1 MEASAF
7 LMLCTYL
14 NIGCLG
20 VVKGV
25 SDLGDSNRGEF
36 PDTYDNALKAA
47 AEAVRKWAVQHL
59 ATVQW
64 KVNEGIQLR
73 AVI

>member
-14 NIGCLG
+14 HIGCLG

-25 SDLGDSNRGEF
+25 SDLGDSNKARD
-36 PDTYDNALKAA
+36 PDTYDDALKKTAH
-47 AEAVRKWAVQHL
+47 AVRKWAIQHL

-64 KVNEGIQLR
+64 RVNEGT
-73 AVI
+73 

>member
-14 NIGCLG
+14 HISCLG

-25 SDLGDSNRGEF
+25 SDLGDSNKAKD
-36 PDTYDNALKAA
+36 PDTYEDALKKTAR
-47 AEAVRKWAVQHL
+47 AVRKWSIYQL

-64 KVNEGIQLR
+64 KINEGI
-73 AVI
+73 

>member
-14 NIGCLG
+14 HIGCLG

-25 SDLGDSNRGEF
+25 SDLGDSDKAEN
-36 PDTYDNALKAA
+36 PDTYDVALKKTAH
-47 AEAVRKWAVQHL
+47 AVRKWTTTHL
-59 ATVQW
+59 ETVQL
-64 KVNEGIQLR
+64 KSNEGI
-73 AVI
+73 